1 MFKLSH
7 LTVKAAQ
14 KAVKKSEEFD
24 IRRSLIS
31 IAAAVIYIVPHADY
45 CFPGITRATSS
56 GAVSGPISLMNARRS
71 RDDSD
76 P

>member
-45 CFPGITRATSS
+45 CFPGITRATQ
-56 GAVSGPISLMNARRS
+56 
-71 RDDSD
+71 
-76 P
+76 